1 MLLMKDIGVALKR
14 LDIDDHNLKRIVP
27 GEGVHVFQLAGIIY
41 ERLERRVVVERAE
54 MLPHHLDALEHAL
67 ADRDARHDDDEF
79 LEAISLVQFKDSAQ
93 IDVGFARAGFH
104 LDGKIQAGVVR
115 PLKPGRHFDAVSL
128 LDGAHILKNLLVPEG
143 YRVADGEFRM
153 HEAKPFDRPADL
165 EAGLRDRLA
174 VKDVE
179 HRIDRMPL
187 IFQRRVKLQLHRVF
201 LPGELS
207 GISG

>member
-27 GEGVHVFQLAGIIY
+27 GEGVHIFQPPGIIH

-79 LEAISLVQFKDSAQ
+79 LEAVALVQFKYRAQ

-115 PLKPGRHFDAVSL
+115 PLKLGRHFDVVSRL
-128 LDGAHILKNLLVPEG
+128 NGAHILKNLLVPEG

-153 HEAKPFDRPADL
+153 HKAKPFDRLADL

-174 VKDVE
+174 VE
-179 HRIDRMPL
+179 NIDHG
-187 IFQRRVKLQLHRVF
+187 FHRVILIIKGWIEF
-201 LPGELS
+201 
-207 GISG
+207 